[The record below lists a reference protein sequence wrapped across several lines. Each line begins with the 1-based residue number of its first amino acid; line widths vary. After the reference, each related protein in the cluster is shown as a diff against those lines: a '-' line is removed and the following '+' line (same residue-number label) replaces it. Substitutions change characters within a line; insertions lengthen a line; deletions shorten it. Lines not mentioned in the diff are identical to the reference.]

1 MASIKKNKSVW
12 RYLIWGIIILGALFL
27 IWRFYLRPG
36 GPPAGMGM
44 SVPPVRVA
52 AAITQNVPYY
62 LEGIGT
68 VVPSADVLVRSRVDG
83 QLLKLHFRD
92 GQHVKAGDLLAEID
106 PRPFKASLD
115 QALGTLQKD
124 KALLQNAKLD
134 LERYAKLAKN
144 DFIAGQQY
152 ENQKSL
158 VRQYAGTVE
167 SDQAA
172 VDSAKLQLEY
182 SRVTAPIAGRL
193 GLRVVDEGNQV
204 KAGDAE
210 GLVRI
215 TETDP
220 CDVIFTL
227 PEKRVNLVAAALKA
241 REKNPALP
249 PLRVEAWDRENR
261 ALLAVGQ
268 LISLDNQIDSATG
281 TVKLKARFANDKDHL
296 FPNQFVN
303 ARLLV
308 QTIQDAITVPA
319 AAVQLGAKG
328 SYCYVVVKEEENG
341 EQIDKAMLRN
351 ITPGIITEGVEIIDK
366 GIVTGEL
373 VVVDGID
380 RLRDDLRVR
389 VAATME
395 TPRLADLAPQP
406 AEQ

>member
-1 MASIKKNKSVW
+1 MAPVRKNKPF
-12 RYLIWGIIILGALFL
+12 RRCLIWGVVLLGALFL
-27 IWRFYLRPG
+27 IWRFYFKPG
-36 GPPAGMGM
+36 GPPPGMEM
-44 SVPPVRVA
+44 SIPPVRVA

-68 VVPSADVLVRSRVDG
+68 VVPSADVLVKSRVDG

-92 GQHVKAGDLLAEID
+92 GQHVKAGALLAEID

-124 KALLQNAKLD
+124 KALLQNAKRD
-134 LERYAKLAKN
+134 LERYAKLAKG

-158 VRQYAGTVE
+158 VRQYEGTVE

-172 VDSAKLQLEY
+172 VDSARLQLEY
-182 SRVTAPIAGRL
+182 SRVTAPISGRL

-204 KAGDAE
+204 KAGDTG

-220 CDVIFTL
+220 CDVVFTL
-227 PEKRVNLVAAALKA
+227 PENRVNLVAAALRA
-241 REKNPALP
+241 REKNPTLP
-249 PLRVEAWDRENR
+249 PLPVEAWDRENR
-261 ALLAVGQ
+261 ALLAVGE

-281 TVKLKARFANDKDHL
+281 TVKLKARFANDKDQL

-328 SYCYVVVKEEENG
+328 SYCYVIVKEEENG
-341 EQIDKAMLRN
+341 EQIDKAMLRD
-351 ITPGIITEGVEIIDK
+351 ITPGITTEGVEIIDK
-366 GIVTGEL
+366 GVAAGDL

-395 TPRLADLAPQP
+395 TPRLEDLAPQS
-406 AEQ
+406 AGE

>member
-1 MASIKKNKSVW
+1 MAPIRKKRPFW
-12 RYLIWGIIILGALFL
+12 RYLIWGAVLLGALFL
-27 IWRFYLRPG
+27 IWRFYFKPG
-36 GPPAGMGM
+36 GPPPGMEM
-44 SVPPVRVA
+44 SIPPVRVA
-52 AAITQNVPYY
+52 AAITQDVPYY

-68 VVPSADVLVRSRVDG
+68 VVPSADVLVKSRVDG
-83 QLLKLHFRD
+83 QLLKLHFKD
-92 GQHVKAGDLLAEID
+92 GQHVKAGALLAEID

-124 KALLQNAKLD
+124 KALLQNAKRD
-134 LERYAKLAKN
+134 LERYAKLAKG

-158 VRQYAGTVE
+158 VRQYEGTVE

-172 VDSAKLQLEY
+172 VDSARLQLEY
-182 SRVTAPIAGRL
+182 SRVTAPISGRL

-204 KAGDAE
+204 KAGDAG

-220 CDVIFTL
+220 CDVVFTL
-227 PEKRVNLVAAALKA
+227 PENRVNLVAAALRA
-241 REKNPALP
+241 REKNPSLP
-249 PLRVEAWDRENR
+249 PLPVEAWDRENR
-261 ALLAVGQ
+261 ALLAVGD

-281 TVKLKARFANDKDHL
+281 TVKLKARFANDKDQL

-328 SYCYVVVKEEENG
+328 SYCYVIVKEEENG
-341 EQIDKAMLRN
+341 EQIDKAMLRD
-351 ITPGIITEGVEIIDK
+351 ITPGITTEGVEIIDK
-366 GIVTGEL
+366 GVAAGDL

-380 RLRDDLRVR
+380 RLRDGLRVR

-395 TPRLADLAPQP
+395 TPRLEDLVPPSAG
-406 AEQ
+406 E